1 MMIQSINT
9 GVGGTISRGGTVKR
23 SFGELD
29 GYIRGRSF
37 AAKRR
42 TLKIL
47 VFWIH
52 PAEFA
57 KMGLVSLSSLLDDTI
72 SCKGIRR
79 RKPNTINRSIQFDE
93 EVEVGRPLLYST
105 RDRCFVHIWTN

>member
-1 MMIQSINT
+1 M
-9 GVGGTISRGGTVKR
+9 KR

-29 GYIRGRSF
+29 GYIRE
-37 AAKRR
+37 AKRR

-47 VFWIH
+47 VFRIH

-57 KMGLVSLSSLLDDTI
+57 KIGLVSSSSILDDTI

-79 RKPNTINRSIQFDE
+79 TKAVYGKAVLT
-93 EVEVGRPLLYST
+93 VL
-105 RDRCFVHIWTN
+105 

>member
-1 MMIQSINT
+1 M
-9 GVGGTISRGGTVKR
+9 KR

-37 AAKRR
+37 EAKRG

-47 VFWIH
+47 VFGIH

-57 KMGLVSLSSLLDDTI
+57 EMGLVSLLSLLDDTI
-72 SCKGIRR
+72 SCNGIRR
-79 RKPNTINRSIQFDE
+79 TKA
-93 EVEVGRPLLYST
+93 V
-105 RDRCFVHIWTN
+105 